1 MFFSAASSSVSV
13 PLVVVGMALMATT
26 VTLLPSTLALLQT
39 PLFSRI
45 KTTTTPA
52 GDVVRITFAL
62 TAPQREDAEVQ
73 LLSSTQRN
81 TVVPTKNSDDGVYLS
96 DIPRDDNPEP
106 SNFDVD
112 AFMKAQK
119 ERFLKPPPPPEDQFI
134 MMGDI
139 AVLFLY
145 AYTSH
150 ALNDMLVQG
159 ELSRT
164 DISIREVVN
173 ELDPTHALLNAQQIP
188 VWVDLSTSYTPNN
201 DPAIDHLLQVSA
213 RESLMNH
220 WGPLLSTEGSA
231 CVALCTCWLIA
242 GYMHRAFL
250 FRNSLYCDSTKTLT
264 KTFETWLT
272 SAVLLTIFAALTDS
286 LVGHLPFLQNLLC
299 VTCRGGQENDL
310 PFLLSSLTR
319 SDAMF
324 IIDSLTVL
332 VAWRWTVHRI
342 LNIF

>member
-1 MFFSAASSSVSV
+1 MFFSAVSSAAL
-13 PLVVVGMALMATT
+13 PLVVVVMAVMAMA
-26 VTLLPSTLALLQT
+26 VSLLPSTLALLQT
-39 PLFSRI
+39 PSMFSRI
-45 KTTTTPA
+45 KKTTARA
-52 GDVVRITFAL
+52 GNARITLAS
-62 TAPQREDAEVQ
+62 TAPQREDAEVPI
-73 LLSSTQRN
+73 LVLAQRN
-81 TVVPTKNSDDGVYLS
+81 TVVPTKNNDDGVYLS
-96 DIPRDDNPEP
+96 DVPRKDSPEP
-106 SNFDVD
+106 SDFDIN

-159 ELSRT
+159 ELSRLPV
-164 DISIREVVN
+164 REVVN

-188 VWVDLSTSYTPNN
+188 VWVDLSTSYTPND

-242 GYMHRAFL
+242 GYIHRAFL

-272 SAVLLTIFAALTDS
+272 SAVLLTIFAAFTDS
-286 LVGHLPFLQNLLC
+286 LVGHLPFLQKLLC

-342 LNIF
+342 LNIFR